1 MKMPLPSASGV
12 SLLTNTE
19 REGLEV
25 QGIKLTNRGRVV
37 VALLMMALALWGLS
51 ATTPKECKVPVG
63 EMSQFCVDFLYP

>member
-19 REGLEV
+19 REGPEV
-25 QGIKLTNRGRVV
+25 QGIRLTNRGRVV

-51 ATTPKECKVPVG
+51 ATTPQECKVPADQ
-63 EMSQFCVDFLYP
+63 MSQACLDLMFP